1 MRLVGEWRR
10 GLANISHF
18 CDPDRNRPSGVSM
31 NRPLPHRAGVYM
43 AILQFVFTLGWTT
56 YAIYLPQLV
65 TAVGLP
71 RSAVLWIL
79 MLDQAVFTATD
90 FAMGVAADK
99 VARVVGRLGTM
110 VAAIAVVS
118 GAAFIALPMIARGG
132 EGLAAVFLIMTI
144 VWTVTSS
151 ALRAPPLML
160 LGKYAARPAIPYLAS
175 LTLVGYGI
183 AGALAPYLA
192 TALRELDPRFP
203 FIIASLAVTATA
215 LALSRV
221 ERSLAASAAEAD
233 AIPSPE
239 PVRNQRTLA
248 SVALFGGAL
257 LLLALGFQI
266 HTAVNSSP
274 LYLRF
279 ATPRDLDLLM
289 PIFWVGFNVAMFPVS
304 LLTKRMGGFRV
315 MGGGALVGAAAL
327 MMAELAGNL
336 GFLAVA
342 QLIAGAAWGALL
354 MSAFAAAIAL
364 GSTGAEGRVLG
375 LLFSTLALATLA
387 RFAVVAS
394 GLAGDPVLK
403 MVLNWLP
410 AALWASGGGLLIA
423 AVLTAWF
430 RSAGR
435 ADDKAA

>member
-1 MRLVGEWRR
+1 
-10 GLANISHF
+10 
-18 CDPDRNRPSGVSM
+18 M
-31 NRPLPHRAGVYM
+31 NRPLPHRAGAYM
-43 AILQFVFTLGWTT
+43 ALLQFVFTLGWTT

-65 TAVGLP
+65 TDVGLP

-90 FAMGVAADK
+90 FAMGVAADR
-99 VARVVGRLGTM
+99 VARAVGRLGTL
-110 VAAIAVVS
+110 VAAIAIVS
-118 GAAFIALPMIARGG
+118 GAAFIALPLIARGG
-132 EGLAAVFLIMTI
+132 EGRTAVFLVVTI

-175 LTLVGYGI
+175 LALVGYGI

-192 TALRELDPRFP
+192 TALRGIDPRLP
-203 FIIASLAVTATA
+203 FVIASLAVTGTA

-221 ERSLAASAAEAD
+221 ERSLAAGAAPAERALQP
-233 AIPSPE
+233 A
-239 PVRNQRTLA
+239 RNEHMLG
-248 SVALFGGAL
+248 SVALFAGAL

-266 HTAVNSSP
+266 HTAINSSP

-279 ATPRDLDLLM
+279 AMPRDLDLLM

-304 LLTKRMGGFRV
+304 LLTKRLGGFRV
-315 MGGGALVGAAAL
+315 MAAGALLGAAAL
-327 MMAELAGNL
+327 IAAELAGSL

-342 QLIAGAAWGALL
+342 QLAAGAAWGALL

-364 GSTGAEGRVLG
+364 GATGAEGRLLG

-394 GLAGDPVLK
+394 GLAGGLAGDPVLK
-403 MVLNWLP
+403 AVLSWLP
-410 AALWASGGGLLIA
+410 TALWTSGGSLLLAAALMK
-423 AVLTAWF
+423 WF
-430 RSAGR
+430 RSAAPAS
-435 ADDKAA
+435 ADAA